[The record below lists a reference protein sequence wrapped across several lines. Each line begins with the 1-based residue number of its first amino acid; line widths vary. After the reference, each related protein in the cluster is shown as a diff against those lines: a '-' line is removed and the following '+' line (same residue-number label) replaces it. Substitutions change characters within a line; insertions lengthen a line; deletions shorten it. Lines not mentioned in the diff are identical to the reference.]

1 MRFLYLCVKLTFQIP
16 FRVFFKRIA
25 RLNITK
31 AQHSR
36 TIYIAN
42 HASSFMDPVM
52 LGTLTNPVI
61 YYMVRA
67 DVFKPFLL
75 KIFHSLHMMPIY
87 REQDGG
93 DTKAKNDEVFL
104 KCNDLLKKGR
114 NILVFAEG
122 FTDDVFVRRLK
133 PLKKGAARIA
143 FGALDSMDWS
153 EKMYIQTVGINY
165 TDPGRM
171 RSEILFEAGEIICLN
186 DYHEEYIAN
195 APRVITLIT
204 KLIDK
209 NLKAV
214 ITHVEDESLTA
225 THEHVMEISRNGMNY
240 LNHDHTI
247 SLKNRKKYSQDLAT
261 YFNSNAKESTFIEFT
276 ERVKLYFSL
285 LKDRGVTE
293 EVIFNKATNSTSIVA
308 DILMLVL
315 ISPFV
320 LLGFLH
326 SFVPYRIAKG
336 FVEKTFGRKVFWSSA
351 KLGIGN
357 ILFGIWNLPL
367 VITAGCYFD
376 INGFIVFGYILLMIP
391 FSFVLWHSVT
401 SRLDRISAKLKAKDD
416 ALSDLVKQREGLL
429 QEINEFNF

>member
-1 MRFLYLCVKLTFQIP
+1 MRFLYLLVKITFQIP
-16 FRVFFKRIA
+16 FRIFFKRIE
-25 RLNITK
+25 RVNITK
-31 AQHSR
+31 AAHSR

-67 DVFKPFLL
+67 DVFKPFLI

-143 FGALDSMDWS
+143 FGALEAMDWS

-165 TDPGRM
+165 TDPGKM
-171 RSEILFEAGEIICLN
+171 RSEILFEGGEIICLN
-186 DYHEEYIAN
+186 DYHEAYKAS

-204 KLIDK
+204 NLIDK

-214 ITHVEDESLTA
+214 ITHVADESLTE
-225 THEHVMEISRNGMNY
+225 THEQVMEISRKGMNF
-240 LNHDHTI
+240 LNYDHSIT
-247 SLKNRKKYSQDLAT
+247 LKERKEYAQQLAMF
-261 YFNSNAKESTFIEFT
+261 FNSNAQEPFFVEFT
-276 ERVKLYFSL
+276 DRVKAYRKALI
-285 LKDRGVTE
+285 DRGVSE
-293 EVIFNKATNSTSIVA
+293 EIIYNKATNNTSIVV
-308 DILMLVL
+308 DVLLLVL

-326 SFVPYRIAKG
+326 SFIPYRIAKG

-351 KLGIGN
+351 KVGIGN
-357 ILFGIWNLPL
+357 VLFGIWNLPL